1 MSSQGID
8 VTVEKNHQIMTKAGW
23 ILVLVVPSRF
33 QFSHQPNEGV
43 ELGIH

>member
-8 VTVEKNHQIMTKAGW
+8 VTVEKSPMTKAGW
-23 ILVLVVPSRF
+23 ILVLAVPSRF
-33 QFSHQPNEGV
+33 QFSHQQNEGV